1 MPCHEAVAPGIVALV
16 VLGTVWMDM
25 APLGLSLTRH
35 VAEAPAGAGLADA
48 GTCLAQ
54 PEPVVVIHASDVHT
68 SWKNLASVRRFER
81 LLLDVAPAIDPDA
94 LVVSGDLVD
103 NKLSLVDPSAR
114 GRIAA
119 EWDAYG
125 AALERGMNALPRTAV
140 LDMTGNHDRFAGGR
154 AGSPPPSGSGFHSS
168 AAEAVAS
175 RLDAARAGA
184 GAGALR
190 GSQDGAP
197 GQRAPL
203 LRRMRRHRSL
213 DLLSRDGRSAMR
225 VVALDASV
233 DPAPTRHFFGRLAP
247 DDVAAADELMAEPF
261 ARGISQPDRPDVLL
275 AVAHY
280 PMCTVSHDGQLPGD
294 RHEAAARHPLAGL
307 LWRHGA
313 AASLSGHLHQLP
325 QGEIF
330 PSGALGRPLHARLPP
345 PANRQRFAPSAPA
358 GGCAGRPCAL
368 ELEIPDMRA
377 HGAFRV
383 LVGEANG
390 ALGFAEHQVRP
401 DSGPASPAA
410 FPVIVLTSP
419 ADARYL
425 RGSPDEAAS
434 GIGSALDRGLLLSGS
449 AFAPSGVVQ
458 AKWRLVAGAGQL
470 EGSVRAAPAWNAA
483 ELAPLRRA
491 DADGSIADAPTAWR
505 ICGAVPPD
513 AVAAAAAAS
522 APRAPTVW
530 ELVSQS
536 AWAPPRRGSADE
548 EAFPGANVTDMLPFT
563 AAPGFAVLEVAVLA
577 ADGSAAVTRR
587 PISFDGQSPPLP
599 WQRLALGDLRSVMDM
614 AGARAMLAFLGLAL
628 LPPLFL
634 RTASLWPQ
642 KGETPKGASAVAVF
656 LWGPTDSLW
665 RHFTLVA
672 AALLAWC
679 LWLPLGPWLVG
690 ELLPGRTVALFAWGH
705 VFVAQP
711 GDCDFPTGLAEAC
724 WDTGAG
730 ITIAWVRNLEAGV
743 SLVVAILFCAA
754 PLLALFAMA
763 ANSADG
769 GSAIHSARMGGL
781 SSLGRTMHCVW
792 SASIGGVGRVTRPAS
807 VSGLLLNVFVLIGIS
822 FTAIAIGTHHGPGAL
837 LMAWGLVWPPVLLW
851 AFAIWLVVLD
861 GSVLLSNLLGMQAT
875 RLASKPHRE

>member
-1 MPCHEAVAPGIVALV
+1 
-16 VLGTVWMDM
+16 M
-25 APLGLSLTRH
+25 APMGLPLTRH
-35 VAEAPAGAGLADA
+35 VAEAPAGARLADA
-48 GTCLAQ
+48 STCLAQ
-54 PEPVVVIHASDVHT
+54 PDPVVVIHASDVHT
-68 SWKNLASVRRFER
+68 SRKSLASVRRFER
-81 LLLDVAPAIDPDA
+81 LVVDLAPTIDPDA
-94 LVVSGDLVD
+94 LVISGDLVD
-103 NKLSLVDPSAR
+103 NKLSPIDSSTR
-114 GRIAA
+114 GRISA
-119 EWDAYG
+119 EWEAYA
-125 AALERGMNALPRTAV
+125 AALEKGMTALPRTSV

-154 AGSPPPSGSGFHSS
+154 AGNPPPPGSGFDSF
-168 AAEAVAS
+168 AAEAVAL
-175 RLDAARAGA
+175 RLGAARG

-190 GSQDGAP
+190 GSNEAQHQKP
-197 GQRAPL
+197 SPL
-203 LRRMRRHRSL
+203 LRRLRRHRSL

-233 DPAPTRHFFGRLAP
+233 DPAPTRHFYGRLSP
-247 DDVAAADELMAEPF
+247 DDVAAAGELMAEPF
-261 ARGISQPDRPDVLL
+261 ARGSSQPARPDVLVS
-275 AVAHY
+275 VAHY
-280 PMCTVSHDGQLPGD
+280 PMCTISHDGQLPGD
-294 RHEAAARHPLAGL
+294 RHGAATRHPLADL

-330 PSGALGRPLHARLPP
+330 QHGAMGRPLHARLPA
-345 PANRQRFAPSAPA
+345 PAGIQQSGGAAPS

-368 ELEIPDMRA
+368 ELEIPDMRT

-390 ALGFAEHQVRP
+390 AFGFAEHQVRAATDP
-401 DSGPASPAA
+401 SGGAEFPA
-410 FPVIVLTSP
+410 VVLTSP

-434 GIGSALDRGLLLSGS
+434 GIGSALNRGLLLSGVV
-449 AFAPSGVVQ
+449 FAPSGARQ
-458 AKWRLVAGAGQL
+458 AKWRVVPGGVS
-470 EGSVRAAPAWNAA
+470 EGRPPPSASAWHMA

-491 DADGSIADAPTAWR
+491 EAGDASAAPPTAR
-505 ICGAVPPD
+505 RLCGAIPPS
-513 AVAAAAAAS
+513 VLAAAAAAS

-530 ELVSQS
+530 ELASQS
-536 AWAPPRRGSADE
+536 TWKAPAQLFADE

-599 WQRLALGDLRSVMDM
+599 WQRLALGDLRSIMDM
-614 AGARAMLAFLGLAL
+614 AGARALLVFLGLAL

-642 KGETPKGASAVAVF
+642 KGEVHEGSSAVAVF

-711 GDCDFPTGLAEAC
+711 GDCDSPAGLAEAC
-724 WDTGAG
+724 WDSGTGL
-730 ITIAWVRNLEAGV
+730 TIAWVRNLEAGV
-743 SLVVAILFCAA
+743 TLVVAILFCAA

-769 GSAIHSARMGGL
+769 GSTVHSARMGVL
-781 SSLGRTMHCVW
+781 SPLGRVSHCLW
-792 SASIGGVGRVTRPAS
+792 SATIGGVGRVSRPAS
-807 VSGLLLNVFVLIGIS
+807 LSGLLLNVFILMGTGFLAV
-822 FTAIAIGTHHGPGAL
+822 AIGTHHGPGAL

-851 AFAIWLVVLD
+851 VLAIWLVVLD
-861 GSVLLSNLLGMQAT
+861 GSVLLSNLLGMQAA
-875 RLASKPHRE
+875 RLAPKSHRE